1 MVYYLSCQQEVTHGK
16 VDFLCLDHS
25 EARRTRSNFSQQ
37 FSAILEIEF
46 DLVTKVVAKKSCRE
60 VDMCANVCNFRLSN
74 FEQNEPLQLIFL
86 CVFLLKVAVDIDQ
99 ACLICATISLAT
111 F

>member
-1 MVYYLSCQQEVTHGK
+1 MLLK
-16 VDFLCLDHS
+16 AHS
-25 EARRTRSNFSQQ
+25 GPKARRTRSNFSQQ

-46 DLVTKVVAKKSCRE
+46 DLVAKVVAKKNCRE

-86 CVFLLKVAVDIDQ
+86 YDFMLKVAVDIDQ

>member
-1 MVYYLSCQQEVTHGK
+1 M
-16 VDFLCLDHS
+16 
-25 EARRTRSNFSQQ
+25 A
-37 FSAILEIEF
+37 
-46 DLVTKVVAKKSCRE
+46 KVVAKKSCRE

-74 FEQNEPLQLIFL
+74 FEQSEPLQLIFL
-86 CVFLLKVAVDIDQ
+86 CDFMLKVAVDIDQ